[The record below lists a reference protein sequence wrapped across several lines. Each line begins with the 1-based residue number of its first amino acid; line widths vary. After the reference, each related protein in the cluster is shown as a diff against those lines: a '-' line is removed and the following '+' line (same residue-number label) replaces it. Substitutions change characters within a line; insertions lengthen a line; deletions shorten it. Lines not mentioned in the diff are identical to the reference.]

1 MLPPVNRSTDI
12 HRLPPNAF
20 VWQLH
25 DPALKAELFS
35 SGIVTSRGVY
45 LVDPVPV
52 DEDALSDA
60 VGEAE
65 VAGVIITNANHVRAA
80 MATAELFDV
89 PIHAH
94 AEARSSLDTD
104 EVVEI
109 GHGEG
114 SPPGLT
120 SIPIKGA
127 PAGEVALHCVR
138 DGGTLIIGDA
148 VIDLGAEGFGLLPA
162 KHCTD
167 PKQMRKSLRQ
177 LLDFDFERLL
187 FAHGT
192 PITADA
198 KARFAGL
205 LDRGS

>member
-1 MLPPVNRSTDI
+1 MLPAVNRSTDV
-12 HRLPPNAF
+12 HRLLPNAF
-20 VWQLH
+20 VWQLY

-52 DEDALSDA
+52 DEDALSGA
-60 VGEAE
+60 IGEAE
-65 VAGVIITNANHVRAA
+65 VAGVIITNANHARTAI
-80 MATAELFDV
+80 ATAELFDV
-89 PIHAH
+89 PIHSH
-94 AEARSSLDTD
+94 AEARSTLDAD

-120 SIPIKGA
+120 SIHIKGA
-127 PAGEVALHCVR
+127 PRGEVALHCSR

-148 VIDLGAEGFGLLPA
+148 VIDLGSDGFALLPA
-162 KHCTD
+162 KYCTD
-167 PKQMRKSLRQ
+167 PKQMRRSLRQ
-177 LLDFDFERLL
+177 LLEFDFERLL

-198 KARFAGL
+198 KARFAEL